1 MNEEH
6 TFPCLLEAFF
16 RLFVD
21 KKRHKKDKKV
31 WKKDT
36 LGNDATS
43 KRRLLIVYDAKMKI
57 NINLLCKNLH
67 KNSFGFPLVKM
78 WFKERE
84 FVSFLMIK

>member
-1 MNEEH
+1 MKN

-21 KKRHKKDKKV
+21 KKRHKKDKKR
-31 WKKDT
+31 KKDT

-43 KRRLLIVYDAKMKI
+43 KRRLLIVDAKMKI
-57 NINLLCKNLH
+57 N
-67 KNSFGFPLVKM
+67 SFFFARIIYTKILSPLVKM